1 MKARRES
8 GFTIVELLLAVGIFA
23 VLLGLLAAL
32 LSTSFRAYGA
42 NELNTQQQER
52 IDAAAQFLRYDIN
65 LAGYAGPAGDRNI
78 GGYPIEIIENRVD
91 LGDKLTVRYHEDRY
105 GLDSAVQVSYFAN
118 DDGLVRDA
126 GTGPEVVARGV
137 STFKVINSTAT
148 SVQLEIVQADRSY
161 TLAVAFAHPE
171 RVNAD

>member
-1 MKARRES
+1 MKVRRDS
-8 GFTIVELLLAVGIFA
+8 GFTLVELLLAVGIFA

-42 NELNTQQQER
+42 NELSTQQQER

-78 GGYPIEIIENRVD
+78 GGSPLEITENGPE
-91 LGDKLTVRYHEDRY
+91 LGDKLTVRYYESRY
-105 GLDSAVQVSYFAN
+105 GLDSAVQVSYYAT
-118 DDGLVRDA
+118 DDGLVRDT
-126 GTGPEVVARGV
+126 GTGAEVVARGV
-137 STFKVINSTAT
+137 TSFEVVDAT
-148 SVQLEIVQADRSY
+148 VNTVQLKIVQEDRSY
-161 TLAVAFAHPE
+161 SLAVAFAHPE